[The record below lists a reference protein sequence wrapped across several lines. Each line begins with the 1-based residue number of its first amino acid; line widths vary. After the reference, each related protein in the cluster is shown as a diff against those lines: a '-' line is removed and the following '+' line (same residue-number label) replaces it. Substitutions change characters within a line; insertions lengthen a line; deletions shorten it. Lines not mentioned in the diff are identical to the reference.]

1 MKKKIKIIKKQ
12 HNKIYTGSTIAQNHG
27 ETDDK
32 GFLIW
37 EITDKNTFDVRHIV
51 IPNPRPF
58 ITIKLDQDGKF
69 DETLVVPKD
78 ARIRVIVDTNI
89 GVQDIRKSI
98 DIIKVKFNPESVS
111 FLNKAT
117 ERIDISNT
125 LETKDVDNLRDIQTQ
140 EMLLTEYL
148 KDFNPTKDILDKVFE
163 LNKKYNTL
171 VEENEEV
178 SRNIRWSLKNIKWD
192 NLFNYGQNNSI
203 DFEKLHGVVGIFGK
217 NFSGKSSIIDS
228 LLWGI
233 QNSTSKNVRK
243 NVNIINQ
250 NQTSAKAVVD
260 IIVDNK
266 QYTIERTA
274 EKYTKKLGGEEVLEA
289 KTDVSFSVCD
299 AEQTEDC
306 VHFEKGNLNGLD
318 RNETDKN
325 IRKIFGTLEDFLFT
339 SMSSQMGSLDFINEG
354 STRRKEILGKFLD
367 LDIFAKKHKLS
378 NNEATELKA
387 ALKRLEGKDY
397 EKELTETLL
406 KGSETKKQSQ
416 QQASE
421 CELIKEDIRLLTEQI
436 NSIDIEVAS
445 LPKIEVVDIEDANK
459 TLDRLNKEVLEHASS
474 IKENTSFI
482 NDKQAA
488 IDNSHKVLKD
498 LNIDDANTRKNTIIQ
513 KNKDLDKLLRQLTD
527 VEKDLKQNNKD
538 TKILE
543 EVPCGDK
550 FFTTCKFLTNANKA
564 KENIP
569 EEEKLISIINNKKTQ
584 AELEIANLKLDE
596 VEKVIAAYNLILEKR
611 RNMESIVSAK
621 KLEVEKLNNKI
632 ILINNFIVKLQKNIE
647 VYSVNEEVALKL
659 KDLADKKNVLCG
671 ERTKIS
677 KKLAECEASL
687 LKLYK
692 EYGSLEQKYIDIEE
706 MKNEMLKL
714 REEYTAIAM
723 FEKAM
728 HSNGI
733 SYDVIR
739 KKLPIINQEISKI
752 LTNIVNFEIFFEDD
766 GKKLEI
772 NIKHPK
778 YDARPIE
785 LGSGAEKS
793 LAAMTIRLA
802 LTKITSLPVGD
813 IMILDEPATALDEE
827 NMEGFIRILDMLKN
841 HYKTII
847 LISHLPELKDIADT
861 QIVID
866 NVDGYAHVEI

>member
-632 ILINNFIVKLQKNIE
+632 ILINNNIVKLQKNIE